1 MGTLISSTQGLLF
14 VILLMVAFSLWLQ
27 KYKVC
32 KSLGPHRFW
41 SCICYNDDRTENFPG
56 CFLESRKTSYGN
68 DSFYLSGT
76 VEAG

>member
-32 KSLGPHRFW
+32 RSLGPVLTVVV
-41 SCICYNDDRTENFPG
+41 IG
-56 CFLESRKTSYGN
+56 IV
-68 DSFYLSGT
+68 LSNKIGRAH
-76 VEAG
+76 V

>member
-32 KSLGPHRFW
+32 RSLGPVL
-41 SCICYNDDRTENFPG
+41 TV
-56 CFLESRKTSYGN
+56 GN
-68 DSFYLSGT
+68 NSFYLSGT
-76 VEAG
+76 VEADQEASR